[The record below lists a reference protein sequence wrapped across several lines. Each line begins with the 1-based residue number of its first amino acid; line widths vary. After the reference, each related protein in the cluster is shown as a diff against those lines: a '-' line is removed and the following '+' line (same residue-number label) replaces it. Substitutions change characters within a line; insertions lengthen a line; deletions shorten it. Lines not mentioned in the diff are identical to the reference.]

1 MMNRIFRRLKRPPVL
16 VAVILASL
24 ALPLAFAQSS
34 SGGKTEHYT
43 IKESD
48 YTYKPDQMTW
58 HVGDTV
64 VLDIENSSPKDA
76 HMFMM
81 GKKPL
86 NMVTSSFGKSFPKG
100 WGDTLLSSD
109 SQVSFSNAQG
119 VMMKNPSPGGTSQ
132 PGAVALQEADKV
144 SGGQAHVTITFK
156 VPDKV
161 GTWHYACF
169 EQKGQHYTSHHMVG
183 TIKIVK

>member
-1 MMNRIFRRLKRPPVL
+1 MERFLSRIVRSPQDLALGL
-16 VAVILASL
+16 VAL
-24 ALPLAFAQSS
+24 ALPLALAQGNASS
-34 SGGKTEHYT
+34 GKTESYT

-48 YTYKPDQMTW
+48 YTYQPDAMTW

-64 VLDIENSSPKDA
+64 KLTIVNTSPKDA
-76 HMFMM
+76 HMFML

-86 NMVTSSFGKSFPKG
+86 NMVTSSFGTSYPKG
-100 WGDTLLSSD
+100 WKDTLLSSK
-109 SQVSFSNAQG
+109 SQVSFSNAHG
-119 VMMKNPSPGGTSQ
+119 VLMKNPSPGGTVQ

-161 GTWHYACF
+161 GTWKYACF

>member
-1 MMNRIFRRLKRPPVL
+1 MMTRIFHRLTRSRTYVL
-16 VAVILASL
+16 LGIVVL

-43 IKESD
+43 ITESD

-64 VLDIENSSPKDA
+64 VLTVKNTSPKDA

-86 NMVTSSFGKSFPKG
+86 NMVKSSFGKTFPKG

-132 PGAVALQEADKV
+132 PGAVALKEADKV